1 MLRDSFSTNSK
12 NNLFLNAA
20 IGFLS
25 VLLIT
30 LVVALFFRFLLPRI
44 SNARSD
50 INQELVSTVIQ
61 LEVLNGCGV
70 PGIASTFTS
79 ALRNNGFDVVDSG
92 NFERFDV
99 QKSFVISRS
108 NSTDNA
114 KQVAAA
120 LGINEENIITEASP
134 DYYLD
139 VTVVI
144 GNDFNQL
151 KNK

>member
-1 MLRDSFSTNSK
+1 MPRTPLSSSSK
-12 NNLFLNAA
+12 NGLFLNAA

-25 VLLIT
+25 VLLIILIT
-30 LVVALFFRFLLPRI
+30 ALFFRFLYPRI
-44 SNARSD
+44 NSSRTN
-50 INQELVSTVIQ
+50 INTELISAVIQ

-92 NFERFDV
+92 NFERFDID
-99 QKSFVISRS
+99 KSFIISRT
-108 NSTDNA
+108 NSIENA
-114 KQVAAA
+114 KRVAMA

-139 VTVVI
+139 VTVVV
-144 GNDFNQL
+144 GSDFNQL
-151 KNK
+151 KTK